1 MTDQIIAAPDAA
13 AKRRV
18 TRELVAYFALTFAI
32 TFGLGGAFIFFRPQ
46 FEALFGAIRSPG
58 TSWLY
63 FVAVCAPTIAAVLV
77 SAVSGGRSGVG
88 DLFGGLIRPFRL
100 RWAFAG
106 LLSFPAG
113 LLVWGIVERLVFG
126 HTASPSVDIPAIL
139 ISAPLVL
146 FTTSNILLDP
156 GPWGAETGWRGFAL
170 PRLLTRFSPLTA
182 ALLLGVIW
190 GVWHTPAFFVS
201 GLVQSGYNYALFVAA
216 SALDTVLMTW
226 IYVNAN
232 RNYLVAGFFVHLMN
246 NTMVGAHAFTD
257 VRVQALVL
265 LAITVAIVAAFG
277 PSLRGWRFVPAT
289 PSRG

>member
-1 MTDQIIAAPDAA
+1 MTDQAVAGPDAA
-13 AKRRV
+13 ARRRT

-46 FEALFGAIRSPG
+46 FEALFGTIRSPD
-58 TSWLY
+58 TSWFY
-63 FVAVCAPTIAAVLV
+63 FVAVCAPTISAVLV
-77 SAVSGGRSGVG
+77 SAVFGGWKGVR
-88 DLFGGLIRPFRL
+88 DLFSGLIRPFRL

-113 LLVWGIVERLVFG
+113 LLIWGLVERYVFG
-126 HTASPSVDIPAIL
+126 HAASPSVDIHAIL
-139 ISAPLVL
+139 ISAPLLL
-146 FTTSNILLDP
+146 FTTGNIFLDP
-156 GPWGAETGWRGFAL
+156 GPWGEETGWRGFAL
-170 PRLLTRFSPLTA
+170 PRLLARFSPLTA
-182 ALLLGVIW
+182 ALLLGAIW
-190 GVWHTPAFFVS
+190 GVWHTSAFFVS

-216 SALDTVLMTW
+216 SVLDTVLMTW

-257 VRVQALVL
+257 IRVQALVL
-265 LAITVAIVAAFG
+265 LVIAVAIVAAFG

-289 PSRG
+289 PKPD